1 MTAGTPATLNARDR
15 SLRMVTG
22 ISGLDEVLGGG
33 LTPERLYLVEG
44 TPGTGKTTLALQFL
58 REGASR
64 GEVGL
69 YVTLSETA
77 QELAAVALTHGWSLD
92 GIDVFELVNEI
103 GLDPDSEQT
112 ILHPS
117 EIELGETT
125 RGVMMRVDEL
135 KPTRLVFDSLSEMR
149 LLAQNPLRYRRQIL
163 ALKHFFATRNC
174 TVLML
179 DDRTSEPGDLQ
190 LHSIAHGVITLEQLP
205 RDFGSERR
213 RLRVVKMRGIK
224 FRGGFHDFMLDT
236 GGITVFPRLV
246 AAEHHTDRDR
256 SLNTTGSAELDLL
269 MGGGLTPA
277 TNTLLSGPS
286 GVGKTTTAVCCM
298 VATMKRGARATY
310 YLFDEGMNTFLV
322 RSASLG
328 MDLEPFRAS
337 GQLTLLQIDPAEL
350 SPGEFSSK
358 VRKAVEQDAS
368 TFVVIDSLNAYLQA
382 MPGENYLVLQM
393 HEMLNYLNQ
402 QGVTTLLVLGQH
414 GLVGDVHA
422 DIDLSYL
429 SDTILL
435 FRYFEAQGQ
444 VRAAMSVVKSRTN
457 AHERSIREFKL
468 DSSGLRVGEALT
480 DFQGVLSGLPSYRGN
495 VDLLTSR
502 QDADHA

>member
-1 MTAGTPATLNARDR
+1 MTGTPSRLNPQDI
-15 SLRMVTG
+15 SLRLPIGVPG
-22 ISGLDEVLGGG
+22 IDEILGGG

-58 REGASR
+58 LEGAKR
-64 GEVGL
+64 NEVGL
-69 YVTLSETA
+69 YVTLSETVT
-77 QELAAVALTHGWSLD
+77 ELAAVAKTHGWSLD
-92 GIDVFELVNEI
+92 SLSVFELVNEI

-125 RGVMMRVDEL
+125 RGVMKRVEEL
-135 KPTRLVFDSLSEMR
+135 KPVRLVFDSLSEMR

-213 RLRVVKMRGIK
+213 RMRVVKMRGIK
-224 FRGGFHDFMLDT
+224 FRGGYHDFALDT
-236 GGITVFPRLV
+236 GGIAVFPRLV
-246 AAEHHTDRDR
+246 AAEHHTERDR
-256 SLNTTGSAELDLL
+256 ALNTTGSPELDMLL
-269 MGGGLTPA
+269 GGGLAPA

-286 GVGKTTTAVCCM
+286 GVGKTTTAVCCLL
-298 VATMKRGARATY
+298 AALKRGARATY
-310 YLFDEGMNTFLV
+310 FLFDEGASTLLA

-328 MDLEPFRAS
+328 MNLAPYLESGHLDLF
-337 GQLTLLQIDPAEL
+337 QIDPAEL

-358 VRKAVEQDAS
+358 VRKAIEQDGS

-382 MPGENYLVLQM
+382 MPGENYLILQM
-393 HEMLNYLNQ
+393 HELLNYLNQ
-402 QGVTTLLVLGQH
+402 QGITTLLVLGQH
-414 GLVGDVHA
+414 GLVGEMHV

-429 SDTILL
+429 SDAILL
-435 FRYFEAQGQ
+435 FRYFEAKGE
-444 VRAAMSVVKSRTN
+444 VRTAVSVVKSRTS
-457 AHERSIREFKL
+457 AHERTIREFKL
-468 DSSGLRVGEALT
+468 DSSGLRVGQALA
-480 DFQGVLSGLPSYRGN
+480 DFQGVLSGLPSYQGS
-495 VDLLTSR
+495 VDMLAPRQELSR
-502 QDADHA
+502 A